1 MSQVDRAA
9 AQLFPTEGGKIRN
22 IKFLCGGQ
30 PNVSAEEVAEM
41 ILRAE
46 SQVRSGAVKRL
57 ETIDSHLTQ
66 RQ

>member
-9 AQLFPTEGGKIRN
+9 ELLFPVEGGRVRN

-30 PNVSAEEVAEM
+30 PNVSAEAVAEM

-46 SQVRSGAVKRL
+46 VQVRSGKVKPL
-57 ETIDSHLTQ
+57 ASVDGHLTQ
-66 RQ
+66 RP